1 MAPGILTLVDYNHRV
16 VPRPKEPFVSQNP
29 AQRDAFLNELRRLD
43 AQVGSAKSI
52 DDLKPIYY
60 RLEEI
65 GQSFPTDSGMQTAI
79 SDVRNKMVAFGQR
92 LMEMQSTAEREAAAK
107 MPGGAFAP
115 PVQQPT
121 QVFQSGSLTAKPPA
135 YAPPPT
141 APPPTS
147 IPPPPGPPPSSPPPF
162 NWKRAVAVGG
172 VVGLLIA
179 AGGIYTIRNAQKKA
193 EEQKQVPEGAA
204 SIAIK
209 TSPVG
214 ASIRVNGE
222 VKCTSNCN
230 IELPTGTYEVLAVMP
245 GYESATS
252 ALNVVGGTPSELA
265 LTLQPMPLSVR
276 LFTDLQAGKVTLD
289 GNPLGDLQD
298 GQLVLDRV
306 SPGKHTVK
314 VTNQATEA
322 SFDFESQLGQAP
334 VIVGPVVAKNVLAIV
349 VSNAGKA
356 AKVHSSANVK
366 VQVDG
371 TAAGDAGPSGL
382 ALDNLPPGDRELA
395 INDGSVDRKLLVSVG
410 AQPTL
415 TAYLK
420 LDVNLGSLYV
430 AAGDLDDVTVFLNN
444 TELKRKTK
452 GGQLRLLGLPVRQ
465 YMVRV
470 VKDGYTAEAAKP
482 VTVAKGQE
490 TRVEFALKAIPKL
503 ANLKISGATPGTA
516 VLLDGQGLG
525 IIAADGTY
533 SSTTIAPGEHT
544 IEFRRE
550 SFAPKRNPR
559 QFRAGETVELSGAD
573 VTLVA
578 AASSVKV
585 NVKPATAQIFYRKS
599 DETQLRQANG
609 NTINVGAGTWVVV
622 AKAAN
627 FVDGTTTVQVASGE
641 NKTVEIALKEAPKV
655 VTKKLGTMLEW
666 EQPGEWVQQEGWTVH
681 KGGNFVLYGI
691 TPPNGTFTFNIAL
704 LKGRRLQWFADYKD
718 SKNHVLYQ
726 LDRKNFFR
734 RDVVNGRSSEYK
746 AGHDLEKQESYT
758 IQIDISPGAVRHSL
772 HNGTKWI
779 EMDTFTSPGRN
790 LTEGKFG
797 LYIPGSDVF
806 GLSNF
811 RFNPR

>member
-1 MAPGILTLVDYNHRV
+1 MAAGVLTLVDYNHRV
-16 VPRPKEPFVSQNP
+16 VLRPKEPFVSQNP
-29 AQRDAFLNELRRLD
+29 AQRDAFLSELRRLD
-43 AQVGSAKSI
+43 GQVGVAKSI
-52 DDLKPIYY
+52 DDLKPIFY
-60 RLEEI
+60 RLEEMSQTYPAD
-65 GQSFPTDSGMQTAI
+65 GAMQSAI
-79 SDVRNKMVAFGQR
+79 SEVRNKMVAFGQR
-92 LMEMQSTAEREAAAK
+92 LMEMQSTAEREAAMKA
-107 MPGGAFAP
+107 PGGAFGAP
-115 PVQQPT
+115 IQQPT
-121 QVFQSGSLTAKPPA
+121 QVFQSGSVATKPPA
-135 YAPPPT
+135 YAPPPS
-141 APPPTS
+141 APPPPS
-147 IPPPPGPPPSSPPPF
+147 GPPPVSPPPF

-179 AGGIYTIRNAQKKA
+179 AGGIFTIRNAQKKA
-193 EEQKQVPEGAA
+193 EEQKQVPEGAS

-209 TSPVG
+209 TSPMG

-252 ALNVVGGTPSELA
+252 ALNVVGGTPGELS

-306 SPGKHTVK
+306 SPGRHTVK
-314 VTNQATEA
+314 VTSQATEA

-334 VIVGPVVAKNVLAIV
+334 VIVGPVTAKNVLAIV
-349 VSNAGKA
+349 VSNAGKDG
-356 AKVHSSANVK
+356 KVHSSANVK

-371 TAAGDAGPSGL
+371 VAAGDAGPSGL
-382 ALDNLPPGDRELA
+382 ALANLAAGDRELA
-395 INDGSVDRKLLVSVG
+395 ISDGSTDRKLLVSVG

-430 AAGDLDDVTVFLNN
+430 SAGDLDDATVFLNN

-470 VKDGYTAEAAKP
+470 VKDGYVAEPAKP
-482 VTVAKGQE
+482 VTVTKGQE
-490 TRVEFALKAIPKL
+490 TRVEFALKAVPKL
-503 ANLKISGATPGTA
+503 ATLRISGATPGTA

-544 IEFRRE
+544 VEFRRE

-559 QFRAGETVELSGAD
+559 QFRAGETVELTGAD

-578 AASSVKV
+578 AASSVRV

-599 DETQLRQANG
+599 DESQLRQANG

-641 NKTVEIALKEAPKV
+641 NKSVEITLKEAPKV
-655 VTKKLGTMLEW
+655 ITKKLGTMLEW

-681 KGGNFVLYGI
+681 KGGNYVLYGI

-704 LKGRRLQWFADYKD
+704 LKGRRLQWVADYKD

-746 AGHDLEKQESYT
+746 VGHDLEKQESYT
-758 IQIDISPGAVRHSL
+758 IQIDISPGAVKHSL
-772 HNGTKWI
+772 HNGSKWI
-779 EMDTFTSPGRN
+779 EMDTFASPGRN
-790 LTEGKFG
+790 LTDGKFG